1 MPKRHTDED
10 RIKSAS
16 NNGSES
22 TQDDSVAASASPM
35 EDALSQIHADTSN
48 AKDPQRFEQSAA
60 DPNSNHRTTRNS
72 KPGTD
77 SSRQSSTPRG
87 YGKRFRPLLAASAL
101 ILCLCLV
108 TGLIGFGFW
117 VKQLNDTI
125 SARLQNALWEIPA
138 KVYARPLEIYA
149 GLAIQPAQ
157 LVKELQSLGFK
168 QDLTERPGFYSAVSD
183 TSGEITRVDIYN
195 RSFQFSD
202 GREEAK
208 HIAVLFEQNRV
219 KALQNLSANAT
230 EPPTVFR
237 LEPSVI
243 GSIHALQHEDR
254 EPVSVLQLPAG
265 FIDTL
270 VAVEDRKFHS
280 HHGISLR
287 GIARAMWVNFRSGRR
302 AQGAST
308 ITQQLAKNLFLSPE
322 KTLQRKFTEVVM
334 ALLLDFRLSKDEILE
349 LYINEV
355 FLAQQGN
362 RAIHGFGLAS
372 RFFFDKPYDAGAA
385 TSHRGIRHV
394 RVPTTVLAQNDSG
407 IGVKNG
413 VNLFGQKNYI
423 GTFAPPFA
431 VLNDYA
437 FIETLPQREKIAGMA
452 EAVKVGL
459 IRDGEF
465 FKWLEQSADDLIT
478 FEPDAMQYMIQRCAE
493 LHMHQISK
501 GGDPFE
507 TGSARP
513 LDFGHWAAHKL
524 EILTKHRLR
533 HGEAVAIGM
542 ALDTRYSV
550 TSGLLP
556 AGDDERVCFLLEHL
570 GFKLWHSALLL
581 ENSAGKLELLAGL
594 EDFREH
600 LGGELTITLLE
611 SLGKGVEVNQM
622 DDQLVAEGLNWLRA
636 RHKESPV

>member
-1 MPKRHTDED
+1 MRKSDNTDFGENLFD
-10 RIKSAS
+10 ERQPRAVGQEAALAQERLTVKSDEASSSAVFAS
-16 NNGSES
+16 NF
-22 TQDDSVAASASPM
+22 SA
-35 EDALSQIHADTSN
+35 E
-48 AKDPQRFEQSAA
+48 
-60 DPNSNHRTTRNS
+60 NSDS
-72 KPGTD
+72 KP
-77 SSRQSSTPRG
+77 
-87 YGKRFRPLLAASAL
+87 
-101 ILCLCLV
+101 
-108 TGLIGFGFW
+108 
-117 VKQLNDTI
+117 
-125 SARLQNALWEIPA
+125 
-138 KVYARPLEIYA
+138 LE
-149 GLAIQPAQ
+149 
-157 LVKELQSLGFK
+157 K
-168 QDLTERPGFYSAVSD
+168 
-183 TSGEITRVDIYN
+183 N
-195 RSFQFSD
+195 
-202 GREEAK
+202 
-208 HIAVLFEQNRV
+208 
-219 KALQNLSANAT
+219 KALQSTAFDTHIQNQSVSVTWNFPVAFTRDLFDPQNTVFQQTISGPTADKRHRILVFVDEGVIAANAELGST
-230 EPPTVFR
+230 IRAYCNHFDSQ
-237 LEPSVI
+237 LELVCDPVI
-243 GSIHALQHEDR
+243 M
-254 EPVSVLQLPAG
+254 PAG
-265 FIDTL
+265 EVIKNDL
-270 VAVEDRKFHS
+270 HYVER
-280 HHGISLR
+280 
-287 GIARAMWVNFRSGRR
+287 M
-302 AQGAST
+302 
-308 ITQQLAKNLFLSPE
+308 QLAVHEHRIDRHSYIIG
-322 KTLQRKFTEVVM
+322 VGGG
-334 ALLLDFRLSKDEILE
+334 ALLDA
-349 LYINEV
+349 V
-355 FLAQQGN
+355 
-362 RAIHGFGLAS
+362 GLV
-372 RFFFDKPYDAGAA
+372 AA

-437 FIETLPQREKIAGMA
+437 FIETLPPREKIAGMA

-459 IRDGEF
+459 IRDGDF
-465 FKWLEQSADDLIT
+465 FQWLEQSADDLIT
-478 FEPDAMQYMIQRCAE
+478 FEPNAMRHMIRRCAE

-622 DDQLVAEGLNWLRA
+622 DNQLVAEGLNWLRA
-636 RHKESPV
+636 RHEESPV